1 MNNFD
6 RTDNPHHG
14 SLTMSEVFPRLFYST
29 KLAGNT
35 LKSRMAMA
43 PPTRQMAEPDGP
55 PTDEMAARYARRARG
70 GCGLIIAEPTKRIDW
85 DAAPI
90 SRSQASPPDYGLAYP
105 MAINDPN

>member
-70 GCGLIIAEPTKRIDW
+70 GCGLIIAEETYEEDRLGCRAYLSQPGIAAGLWARISDG
-85 DAAPI
+85 D
-90 SRSQASPPDYGLAYP
+90 Q
-105 MAINDPN
+105 